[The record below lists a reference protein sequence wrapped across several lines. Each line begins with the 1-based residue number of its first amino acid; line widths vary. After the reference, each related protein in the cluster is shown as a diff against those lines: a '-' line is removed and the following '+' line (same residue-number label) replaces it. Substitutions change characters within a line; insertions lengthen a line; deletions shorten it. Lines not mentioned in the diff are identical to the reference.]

1 MVDITTEPFF
11 EIDLNSRIISVP
23 EVFKENGIGVIG
35 DQRAETLWFVCASS
49 FDGVS
54 LTGPSAQ
61 IIIQYENALGKQYLY
76 EATSNASLIENNKIK
91 FAWLLDSFVTA
102 SSGNIIFNIRFIY
115 KDNNNIDRILNTQSQ
130 TLTINPSLEFDNELA
145 IFNINNYEYDTSII
159 SSDINNTITQVN
171 FDYNENNCY
180 QIDLDKRTIT
190 TPNFIG
196 VAYDHNIHT
205 IYFSCDKIFDGYN
218 LSNGNC
224 VIQYINANG
233 DQGCYYI
240 PRWRVVNDKII
251 IPWKINGLVTAYSGR
266 IYFNIRFYKTALKA
280 GTSSTDI
287 KNYYYEYNL
296 ETQPVQTQVLSG
308 LKLSMSDFI
317 DYYQEVSI
325 QDVTSEAIQTAISE
339 AQIAWR
345 DL

>member
-205 IYFSCDKIFDGYN
+205 I
-218 LSNGNC
+218 
-224 VIQYINANG
+224 
-233 DQGCYYI
+233 
-240 PRWRVVNDKII
+240 
-251 IPWKINGLVTAYSGR
+251 
-266 IYFNIRFYKTALKA
+266 
-280 GTSSTDI
+280 
-287 KNYYYEYNL
+287 
-296 ETQPVQTQVLSG
+296 
-308 LKLSMSDFI
+308 
-317 DYYQEVSI
+317 
-325 QDVTSEAIQTAISE
+325 
-339 AQIAWR
+339 
-345 DL
+345 